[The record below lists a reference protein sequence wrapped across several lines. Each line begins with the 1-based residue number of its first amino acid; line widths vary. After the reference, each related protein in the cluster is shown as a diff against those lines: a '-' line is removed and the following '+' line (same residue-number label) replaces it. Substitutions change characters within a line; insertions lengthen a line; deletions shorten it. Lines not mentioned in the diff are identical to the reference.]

1 MDQNHKRRYPS
12 NNAELRTQSNSG
24 LTQRQAYYATK
35 YENHDFALIAL
46 VGVKGVLFPSSQNK
60 EYMNTVNIRIRTVQS
75 TVKFWLKKQLNHI
88 KFRNNNCTIKF
99 LLL

>member
-12 NNAELRTQSNSG
+12 NNAELRTQNNSG

-75 TVKFWLKKQLNHI
+75 SSG
-88 KFRNNNCTIKF
+88 
-99 LLL
+99 